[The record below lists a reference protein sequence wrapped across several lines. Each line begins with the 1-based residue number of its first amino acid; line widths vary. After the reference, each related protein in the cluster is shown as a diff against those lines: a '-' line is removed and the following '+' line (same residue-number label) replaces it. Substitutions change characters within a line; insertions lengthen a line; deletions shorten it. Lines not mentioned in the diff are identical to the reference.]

1 MTRHALLA
9 ITATAL
15 AAAIGGGAIGL
26 SLGLG
31 ADPAATRAAGSVAA
45 AAPAH
50 TEPATTFPVN
60 EYGETFGPG
69 NLETIPD
76 LVLAIADDGV
86 TEGYVRDSELLPPL
100 TGTPAQRAG
109 YTEPARQVALY
120 QSDGRTVIGTF
131 TLQP

>member
-9 ITATAL
+9 ITTTAL

-26 SLGLG
+26 TLGLG
-31 ADPAATRAAGSVAA
+31 ADAAPTRAAGSVAA

-50 TEPATTFPVN
+50 AEPAITFPVN

-76 LVLAIADDGV
+76 LVLAIGDDGV

-109 YTEPARQVALY
+109 YTEPARQVPLY